1 MKYGNANCGQMSF
14 INAKTYV
21 NVYGA
26 NETEVQIGK
35 DKVNQRDKLLVASA
49 AKGITR
55 IKTNSCLIIN
65 NKPKALKYY
74 V

>member
-35 DKVNQRDKLLVASA
+35 SKKVSETSNERVEFRMMK
-49 AKGITR
+49 KGLWVILGR
-55 IKTNSCLIIN
+55 F
-65 NKPKALKYY
+65 